1 VITQQIHDALARAA
15 EVRMPRFTPDMG
27 PRQKVELLEDY
38 LNLTA
43 VTRAELEEA
52 RLWAHMGLRELTEQ
66 WDAIQGWGM
75 HLSSG
80 NGRHTKD
87 DIVAAKREIRPDL
100 HDGLREARWLVDRI
114 SEQIERLG
122 ARMGDDQVA
131 SRIYTLIA
139 G

>member
-1 VITQQIHDALARAA
+1 VTLEEIRAVLEHA
-15 EVRMPRFTPDMG
+15 ADVRMPRFTPEMG
-27 PRQKVELLEDY
+27 GREKVEILEDY

-43 VTRAELEEA
+43 VTRGQLEQA
-52 RLWAHMGLRELTEQ
+52 RLWAHMALRELHLE
-66 WDAIQGWGM
+66 WDTIQGWGM
-75 HLSSG
+75 HLQS

-87 DIVAAKREIRPDL
+87 DIINAKREIRPDL
-100 HDGLREARWLVDRI
+100 HAALTEAKWLVERI
-114 SEQIERLG
+114 SEQIDRLG

>member
-1 VITQQIHDALARAA
+1 MTLDEIRVVLERGAA
-15 EVRMPRFTPDMG
+15 VRMPRFTPTMG
-27 PRQKVELLEDY
+27 SREKVEALEDY

-43 VTRAELEEA
+43 VARSELEEG
-52 RLWAHMGLRELTEQ
+52 RLWAHMALRELLGE

-75 HLSSG
+75 HLQS

-87 DIVAAKREIRPDL
+87 DVTAAKREIRPDL
-100 HDGLREARWLVDRI
+100 HAALTEAKWLVERL
-114 SEQIERLG
+114 SEQIDRLG
-122 ARMGDDQVA
+122 SRMGDDQVA

>member
-1 VITQQIHDALARAA
+1 VTADEIRAVLTSA
-15 EVRMPRFTPDMG
+15 AAVQMPRFTPDMG
-27 PRQKVELLEDY
+27 PREKVELLEDY

-43 VTRAELEEA
+43 VTRAQLEEG
-52 RLWAHMGLRELTEQ
+52 RLWAHMALKTLGDE
-66 WDAIQGWGM
+66 WDQIQGWGM
-75 HLSSG
+75 HLQS

-87 DIVAAKREIRPDL
+87 DVIAAKREIRPDL
-100 HDGLREARWLVDRI
+100 HDGLKDAKWLVERLSD
-114 SEQIERLG
+114 QIERLG